1 GDAYGLSIDREFIVG
16 QIEAQ
21 SIPFL
26 AFKAGKSALFAILA
40 RMLEVGKRPLFLH
53 PPVVGKGLSQMAKLL
68 LRCAFGD
75 LIAPGELL
83 ALDPVILRLEVAHV
97 RPCSLSPVRFPA
109 SKGPVIGLACHPTG
123 FAKVD

>member
-1 GDAYGLSIDREFIVG
+1 MGWHFMLDFYRDGDKPPVCTIGNDGTQDLALEAECFGHVDGSKFGDAYGLSIDREFIVG

-68 LRCAFGD
+68 LRCA
-75 LIAPGELL
+75 
-83 ALDPVILRLEVAHV
+83 
-97 RPCSLSPVRFPA
+97 
-109 SKGPVIGLACHPTG
+109 
-123 FAKVD
+123 